1 MDGGNH
7 GGRRREPAAK
17 HAETLVATESE
28 SKAET
33 YTIQKEE
40 ERSYIQEVER
50 H

>member
-1 MDGGNH
+1 MDSGDH
-7 GGRRREPAAK
+7 GGRRRQPAADQP
-17 HAETLVATESE
+17 ETLIATVSE
-28 SKAET
+28 TKADT